1 METKVD
7 SFGGKE
13 IIFHPMKNPVINK
26 ITNESA
32 SIATNSKAAE
42 NPRFKNIQIGAE
54 AILHSLNDQKT
65 TILLQKIL
73 MESSDEQVK
82 LIANGL
88 KGKYRQLILDKN
100 GNFFCKDLFKICDQN
115 ERIEILKELSP
126 ALSVDCC
133 NNFGTHPIQTLID
146 YSSTQ
151 GEYELIL
158 YSFNDNNNLL
168 SAAINPNGAYVI
180 QKIIGRIPEKFRS
193 KFNYNF
199 VFSLVFISKQQFGVI
214 SAKKFIECTKSET
227 ITQNIMNIIRT
238 NFMSLAMDN
247 YGNYLIQFL
256 MEKWANLTEGNEI
269 KNLIKNN
276 FESLNKSKIS
286 TYICKKYLE
295 LEKKNNNNNNKSLNL
310 NKLNEQPEENNQN
323 VNFQKKNEGEG
334 V

>member
-26 ITNESA
+26 ITNKSA
-32 SIATNSKAAE
+32 SLATNSKSAV
-42 NPRFKNIQIGAE
+42 NPRFSNIQIDTE
-54 AILHSLNDQKT
+54 AILNSLNDQKA

-82 LIANGL
+82 LIANEL
-88 KGKYRQLILDKN
+88 KGRYRQLILDKN
-100 GNFFCKDLFKICDQN
+100 GNFLCKDLFPICDQN

-126 ALSVDCC
+126 TLSVDCC
-133 NNFGTHPIQTLID
+133 NNFGTHPIQALID
-146 YSSTQ
+146 YSSTKR
-151 GEYELIL
+151 EYELIL
-158 YSFNDNNNLL
+158 FSFNDNNNLL
-168 SAAINPNGAYVI
+168 MASINPNGAYVI
-180 QKIIGRIPEKFRS
+180 KKIIKRIPEKFRG

-199 VFSLVFISKQQFGVI
+199 VSSLVFLSKQQFGVI
-214 SAKKFIECTKSET
+214 SAKKFIKYTKSET
-227 ITQNIMNIIRT
+227 ITKNIMNIIRT

-256 MEKWANLTEGNEI
+256 MEKWTNLTEGNEI

-276 FESLNKSKIS
+276 FEALNKSKIS

-295 LEKKNNNNNNKSLNL
+295 LEKNNNKSLNS
-310 NKLNEQPEENNQN
+310 NKLNENSKENNQN
-323 VNFQKKNEGEG
+323 INFQKKNEDEG
-334 V
+334 IQVIF

>member
-42 NPRFKNIQIGAE
+42 NPQFKNIQIGAE

-126 ALSVDCC
+126 TLSVDCRD
-133 NNFGTHPIQTLID
+133 NYATHPLQALIE
-146 YSSTQ
+146 YSSSNE
-151 GEYELIL
+151 EYELIL
-158 YSFNDNNNLL
+158 SSFIENNNIL
-168 SAAINPNGAYVI
+168 SASINKNGAYVI
-180 QKIIGRIPEKFRS
+180 QKISARIPQRFRN
-193 KFNYNF
+193 KFNAIF
-199 VFSLVFISKQQFGVI
+199 ISFFLDISKQKYGII
-214 SAKKFIECTKSET
+214 SAKKFIENTKGKT
-227 ITQNIMNIIRT
+227 ITQNIMNIIR
-238 NFMSLAMDN
+238 
-247 YGNYLIQFL
+247 
-256 MEKWANLTEGNEI
+256 
-269 KNLIKNN
+269 NN
-276 FESLNKSKIS
+276 FLDNI
-286 TYICKKYLE
+286 
-295 LEKKNNNNNNKSLNL
+295 
-310 NKLNEQPEENNQN
+310 
-323 VNFQKKNEGEG
+323 
-334 V
+334 